1 MKAFVYNDNI
11 LFCEELSVQRE
22 ERGINLFKRKK

>member
-11 LFCEELSVQRE
+11 LFCEELSFQRE
-22 ERGINLFKRKK
+22 EREINLFKRKK